1 MEKFGVVEKRTHL
14 FDPSA
19 WTVGRAY
26 RISIWEPVI
35 GVRLDAIE
43 AHDGLCLGVD
53 NDTGYLRFII
63 ITNGETT
70 KLDIDADVYVSGQVS
85 IMPYPFKPKEKEE
98 K

>member
-1 MEKFGVVEKRTHL
+1 MEKFGVIEKRIHL

-26 RISIWEPVI
+26 RISIWEPLM
-35 GVRLDAIE
+35 RMDAIE
-43 AHDGLCLGVD
+43 AHDGLCLGVG

-70 KLDIDADVYVSGQVS
+70 KLDIDADEYVSGQVS
-85 IMPYPFKPKEKEE
+85 IIPYPFKPKEKEE